1 MAKDKAKKTVTTE
14 DLRAKSADELKKDVI
29 DLKKQQ
35 FNLRFQKA
43 GGQLAN
49 TAEVR
54 AVRRQVARIKTIA
67 AQKAASEKM
76 GEATKGVK
84 APAKAKAAAK
94 PAAKTKA
101 KKTAE

>member
-1 MAKDKAKKTVTTE
+1 MAKDKAKKVTTE
-14 DLRAKSADELKKDVI
+14 DLRAKSADELKKDLI

-54 AVRRQVARIKTIA
+54 AVRRQVARIKTVT
-67 AQKAASEKM
+67 AQKAA
-76 GEATKGVK
+76 GETTKGAK
-84 APAKAKAAAK
+84 APAKAKAAK